1 MSLGSHC
8 SDIYLGIFNLITR
21 LAVSR
26 SHHSKE
32 YETNKEAGLK
42 TACGKHRNRSV
53 YSKEPNH
60 KIARYLP
67 VVVGGVASGK
77 LAPAACYTR
86 DHPAFCGPVFS
97 SIGFISGF
105 GSGERRKVTT
115 QRLSPG
121 PPCSAG
127 TYALILLFKAQGYDW
142 VES

>member
-1 MSLGSHC
+1 MRQTQEPF
-8 SDIYLGIFNLITR
+8 GIIFKGTK
-21 LAVSR
+21 SQ
-26 SHHSKE
+26 
-32 YETNKEAGLK
+32 
-42 TACGKHRNRSV
+42 NR
-53 YSKEPNH
+53 E
-60 KIARYLP
+60 IP
-67 VVVGGVASGK
+67 VGRGGWVASGK

-127 TYALILLFKAQGYDW
+127 TYALTLLFKAQGYDW